1 MSIHLLPFSTW
12 GYYNFYKSRSL
23 YLGRLLLKLHR

>member
-1 MSIHLLPFSTW
+1 MSIHFLSFATW
-12 GYYNFYKSRSL
+12 GYYRFTHSRSL